1 MVTRFSFAAV
11 ALATSAL
18 VAPVSAQAQALF
30 SFDLPAQPL
39 ERSLRAVA
47 ARTNSNIVFSEP
59 AVRGKNA
66 AALTGSFGAEAAYR
80 RLLQGTGLSLTVT
93 SGGSYVVGT
102 PRNEPAQRSRTSM
115 QGGSGAIVGHVAQA
129 DGNRNIAGALVRI
142 VETGQTAT
150 ADDLGAFRFPDLAP
164 GTYTVEISFLGFE
177 TVRQTVEVSD
187 GAASAEFVMAEPRDA
202 VGEIVVY
209 GSRSA
214 RANALNLQRTA
225 ENSSDV
231 ISADDLGNFTGTTFS
246 EALRRAPGVS
256 FQRDAVTGDG
266 TNVIVR
272 GLEPDMNAVKLN
284 GLNLPVGNGTGRS
297 ADLSNLLADSVSRIT
312 IHKSLLPS
320 QDSAGTGGL
329 IEIETLSPLN
339 RPRRYANVLIEGG
352 LGPKDFSDDF
362 LASGTIAGTFGASGN
377 FGLSAS
383 VQYRRN
389 SVRNLSYNTIL
400 RYGRTLP
407 VSESG
412 EPSAFEMVDPLTNFP
427 FRAGDDQAYPT
438 RIDTSFN
445 HVKQRTMSGTL
456 SAEWKVASHTNLK
469 FDFQHS
475 ETKRDSYG
483 LADAF
488 STDAEYIDVPGGEAI
503 AELQIDLSPGNAGL
517 HREQLYSYDA
527 NVKNVTDTYS
537 FNGKTNVGKFE
548 FKYLAGYAHGAETHP
563 RAFSTTLRMPDTDAT
578 AGFFAPEAVDP
589 ASGRIL
595 TGWGPR
601 RGNGIPLPLLSQAG
615 WAFVN
620 DPANFTIDNA
630 SGQIDE
636 TKGLNDRYTGSF
648 SAKFQPD
655 AGFFSYVEA
664 GAYYERTEFKS
675 DLVRSQLG
683 GNVPASSVGLEFGPS
698 DLSRI
703 GVRTP
708 GFAVVDEKSLR
719 TFVRNIDDLAAVGS
733 GFTLTPIVPHPDQGK
748 QRTLEE
754 SFAAY
759 VQSRLTFGKLELI
772 GGVRYNRTHLEAAN
786 LLFPSYIGPILPENG
801 GGFGNDLKFQ
811 NEFAQLVTETETAS
825 DFLPRILFNYRQS
838 DNLIFRGGYFLSVA
852 RPQIGQ
858 LSAQTRISFINI
870 PIPGPEGVK
879 PILQI
884 GTGNPDLK
892 PATTQNF
899 DLSVEYYHKIGIMK
913 LSGFYKRIDNLLQAN
928 ITNGPANL
936 AAITLPDHPYFQG
949 APYFDPANPSGAMI
963 VGSTPANS
971 DRVATI
977 WGIEGQIERQ
987 FDFLPGIWSGFGIF
1001 ANYTYTKSKRSET
1014 FSWVYDPEP
1023 DHQYEFTSI
1032 PFNQQPKHS
1041 GTVAL
1046 TYNKYGVDAT
1056 LTYGFQS
1063 RALSRFAPRALSVF
1077 SEGVQTLDFRAE
1089 YWLKPSFGQ
1098 VRLYVEGSDLL
1109 RGTSSPD
1116 VEETFGGQMG
1126 SPTFYTR
1133 ATYLGGRR
1141 FKIGV
1146 ATTF

>member
-1 MVTRFSFAAV
+1 MVSKVSFAAYAMASC
-11 ALATSAL
+11 ALATPLA
-18 VAPVSAQAQALF
+18 AQAQALF
-30 SFDLPAQPL
+30 SFDLPAQSL
-39 ERSLRAVA
+39 ARSLRAVA
-47 ARTNSNIVFSEP
+47 SKTGSNIVFSDA
-59 AVRGKNA
+59 AVRGKGA
-66 AALTGSFGAEAAYR
+66 PALRGDFATEAAYR
-80 RLLQGTGLSLTVT
+80 RLLQGSGLGLSVT

-102 PRNEPAQRSRTSM
+102 PQGNSPALSRTSAD
-115 QGGSGAIVGHVAQA
+115 GGSGAIIGHVAQA

-150 ADDLGAFRFPDLAP
+150 ADDLGNFRFPDLPA
-164 GTYTVEISFLGFE
+164 GSYTLEISFLGFA
-177 TVRQTVEVSD
+177 TVTETVEVRE
-187 GAASAEFVMAEPRDA
+187 GPARAEFVMAEPRDT

-231 ISADDLGNFTGTTFS
+231 ISADDLGNFNGTTFS

-256 FQRDAVTGDG
+256 FQRDGVTGDG

-284 GLNLPVGNGTGRS
+284 GLNLPVGSGIGRS

-339 RPRRYANVLIEGG
+339 RPRRYANFLIEGG

-362 LASGTIAGTFGASGN
+362 LASGTVSGTFGASGN

-389 SVRNLSYNTIL
+389 SVRNISYNTIL
-400 RYGRTLP
+400 EYGRTMP
-407 VSESG
+407 VTANG
-412 EPSAFEMVDPLTNFP
+412 EPSVFEMNDPLINFP
-427 FRAGDDQAYPT
+427 FTPGDDEAFPT
-438 RIDTSFN
+438 RLETSFN
-445 HVKQRTMSGTL
+445 HVKQRTMAATV
-456 SAEWKVASHTNLK
+456 SAEWKIASHTNLK

-475 ETKRDSYG
+475 ETKRDRYG
-483 LADAF
+483 LVDAF
-488 STDAEYIDVPGGEAI
+488 FTASEYLDVPGGKAI
-503 AELQIDLSPGNAGL
+503 AELSIDLTPGNEAL
-517 HREQLYSYDA
+517 SREQQYTYDRD
-527 NVKNVTDTYS
+527 VKNVSDTYS
-537 FNGKTNVGKFE
+537 FNGKTNLGKFE
-548 FKYLAGYAHGAETHP
+548 FTYLAGYAHGAETHP
-563 RAFSTTLRMPDTDAT
+563 GEFVTTLRMPDTDAR
-578 AGFFAPEAVDP
+578 ADFFAPDAFDP
-589 ASGRIL
+589 ATGRIL
-595 TGWGPR
+595 TGWAAR
-601 RGNGIPLPLLSQAG
+601 SGNGIPLPLLSQSG

-620 DPANFTIDNA
+620 DPSNFTIDQA
-630 SGQIDE
+630 SGQIDV

-648 SAKFQPD
+648 SAKWQPD

-664 GAYYERTEFKS
+664 GAYYERTEFKR
-675 DLVRSQLG
+675 DLLRSQLG
-683 GNVPASSVGLEFGPS
+683 GNVPVSAVGLEFSPS

-703 GVRTP
+703 GVRAP
-708 GFAVVDEKSLR
+708 GFAVVDEKSLSR
-719 TFVRNIDDLAAVGS
+719 FVRNIDQLAAGTS
-733 GFTLTPIVPHPDQGK
+733 GFTLTPIVPHPDQDK
-748 QRTLEE
+748 QGTLEE

-759 VQSRLTFGKLELI
+759 LQSRLTFGKLEVI
-772 GGVRYNRTHLEAAN
+772 GGVRYNRTHLEASN
-786 LLFPSYIGPILPENG
+786 LVFPTYIGPIPQNG
-801 GGFGNDLKFQ
+801 GAIGIDLDFQRDFGT
-811 NEFAQLVTETETAS
+811 LVTETETAS

-858 LSAQTRISFINI
+858 LSAQTRISFLNI

-879 PILQI
+879 PRLEIN
-884 GTGNPDLK
+884 TGNPDLK
-892 PATTQNF
+892 PATTHNF
-899 DLSVEYYHKIGIMK
+899 DISGEYYHKIGIMK
-913 LSGFYKRIDNLLQAN
+913 LSGFYKRINNLLQAN
-928 ITNGPANL
+928 MTNGPANL
-936 AAITLPDHPYFQG
+936 AALTLPDHPYFQG
-949 APYFDPANPSGAMI
+949 PPYFDPSNPQNYFILGT
-963 VGSTPANS
+963 TPANS

-1001 ANYTYTKSKRSET
+1001 ANYTYTKSSRSERIT
-1014 FSWVYDPEP
+1014 WSYDPIEGNF
-1023 DHQYEFTSI
+1023 YEFRGI

-1041 GTVAL
+1041 GTAAL
-1046 TYNKYGVDAT
+1046 TYNKYGIDAT

-1063 RALSRFAPRALSVF
+1063 RALSMFRPRGLSMF
-1077 SEGVQTLDFRAE
+1077 SEDVQTLDFRAE
-1089 YWLKPSFGQ
+1089 YWLRPSFGQ
-1098 VRLYVEGSDLL
+1098 IRIYVEGSDLL

-1116 VEETFGGQMG
+1116 VEETFGGQAG

-1141 FKIGV
+1141 FKIGL